1 MKRTKLFSILGLLL
15 LIAACKGPDPSVSE
29 YEYPFQDP
37 SLGIDQ
43 RVEDLVDRLTVDE
56 KASQL
61 FNKAPAIA
69 RLGIPEY
76 NWWNECLHGVARAGT
91 ATVFP
96 QAIGLAATFDED
108 LMFRVATAISDEGR
122 AKHHYF
128 ARNGARG
135 IYMGLTYWS
144 PNINIFR
151 DPRWGRGQ
159 ETYGEDPFL
168 TGRLAVNFVRGLQGD
183 HPRYL
188 KSIATVKHYAV
199 HSGPEYSRHVDNI
212 FVNDRDL
219 YETYLP
225 AFQMAIEE
233 ANVQSVMC
241 AYNRFRDQPCCGS
254 NLLLGDILRKEFG
267 FSGYVVTDCGAVSDF
282 YTEGHHQV
290 VETPEQAWGWS
301 LATGADLNCEMSRA
315 FLENIDSALHI
326 GIINEKDIN
335 TSLSRL
341 FKARFQLGFFDP
353 EEDNPYTGIPMS
365 VVGSEEHLNLTLE
378 AAEKSLV
385 LLKNDGILPL
395 DKSKK
400 VALIGPNANNFAVLI
415 GNYNGDPVHP
425 VTPLDGFR
433 EVLQDQLVYTPGSP
447 LVPGIYSDFRVIG
460 PEMFFHYLGGER
472 RAGLLGTYYTN
483 TDFTGEPALEQV
495 DPSIDFRWEH
505 SPASQA
511 MDEPFCV
518 KWEGYLVPEH
528 TGAYVFDGNVSLF
541 LDGQE
546 VGDQPV
552 TLLAGQEYKLE
563 ARHVAKDFWWSS
575 NYQQQFA
582 RLSWFDSSRDL
593 EAEAMEAASQADVV
607 VFCGGISSNLEGEEM
622 PIEADGFSHG
632 DRTHIKLPAVQEDL
646 LKKLHQTGIPI
657 VYVNFSGSAVALNWQ
672 DENLP
677 AVIQAFYPGEATGH
691 ALTRIIYGDANPS
704 GRLPV
709 TFYRSVDDLPGF
721 LDYQMQGRTYRYFR
735 GKPLYEFGY
744 GLSYTQFSYSDLALP
759 RDIGIGEPL
768 ALSVTV
774 QNSGAYDGREV
785 VQVYITDELASVPVP
800 QRALAGI
807 QTVFLKAGESRTLSI
822 DIDPERFS
830 LVDQDYQRKVE
841 PGQFAISAGGCQPS
855 GPAINQ
861 GKVVTGKILVH

>member
-1 MKRTKLFSILGLLL
+1 MKNLTFLFLLGLLL
-15 LIAACKGPDPSVSE
+15 FFTACKSPDQTASE

-37 SLGIDQ
+37 SLGIDA
-43 RVEDLVDRLTVDE
+43 RVDDLVNRLTPEE
-56 KASQL
+56 KARQL
-61 FNKAPAIA
+61 FNKAPAIE

-159 ETYGEDPFL
+159 ETYGEDPYL

-199 HSGPEYSRHVDNI
+199 HSGPEFSRHVDNI

-225 AFQMAIEE
+225 AFKMAIEE
-233 ANVQSVMC
+233 ANVQSLMC

-254 NLLLGDILRKEFG
+254 NLLLGDILRDEFG

-290 VETPEQAWGWS
+290 VETPEQGWGWS
-301 LATGADLNCEMSRA
+301 LATGADLNCEESRA
-315 FLENIDSALHI
+315 FLQNIDSALHV

-353 EEDNPYTGIPMS
+353 DEDNPYASIPMS
-365 VVGSEEHLNLTLE
+365 VVGSEEHLKLTLE
-378 AAEKSLV
+378 AAEKSMV
-385 LLKNDGILPL
+385 LLKNEGILPL

-425 VTPLDGFR
+425 VTPLDAFR
-433 EVLQDQLVYTPGSP
+433 EVLEEQVVYTPGSP
-447 LVPGIYSDFRVIG
+447 LVPGIYSDYRVIG
-460 PEMFFHYLGGER
+460 PENFYHRWEGELVP
-472 RAGLLGTYYTN
+472 GLRGTYFAN
-483 TDFTGEPALEQV
+483 TDFTGDPTVEQV
-495 DPSIDFRWEH
+495 DPFIDFRWEQ
-505 SPASQA
+505 SPASQV
-511 MDEPFCV
+511 MDEPFAV
-518 KWEGYLVPEH
+518 KWEGYLVPEQ
-528 TGAYVFDGNVSLF
+528 TGIYAFDGNVSLI
-541 LDGQE
+541 LDGQV
-546 VGDQPV
+546 VGDRPV
-552 TLLAGQEYKLE
+552 ILVAGREYKLE
-563 ARHVAKDFWWSS
+563 ATHIAKAFWWSS

-582 RLSWFDSSRDL
+582 RLSWFDTSRDL
-593 EAEAMEAASQADVV
+593 EAEAMEAARQADVV

-622 PIEADGFSHG
+622 PIETDGFSHG

-646 LKKLHQTGIPI
+646 LKKLHQTGVPI

-672 DENLP
+672 DEHLP
-677 AVIQAFYPGEATGH
+677 AIIQAFYPGEATGH
-691 ALTRIIYGDANPS
+691 ALTRIIYGETNPS

-709 TFYRSVDDLPGF
+709 TFYKSVDDLPGF
-721 LDYQMQGRTYRYFR
+721 QDYQMQGRTYRYFR
-735 GKPLYEFGY
+735 GTPLYEFGY
-744 GLSYTQFSYSDLALP
+744 GLSYTQFRYSNLVLP
-759 RDIGIGEPL
+759 KDIGIGEPL
-768 ALSVTV
+768 TLSVTV
-774 QNSGAYDGREV
+774 HNEGDHDGREV
-785 VQVYITDELASVPVP
+785 VQVYTRDELASVPVP
-800 QRALAGI
+800 FKALAGI
-807 QTVFLKAGESRTLSI
+807 QPVFLKAGESRTLSF
-822 DIDPERFS
+822 DIDPERLS
-830 LVDQDYQRKVE
+830 LVDKDFQRKVE
-841 PGQFAISAGGCQPS
+841 PGQFMISAGGCQPG
-855 GPAINQ
+855 GPAINA
-861 GKVVTGKILVH
+861 GKVVTGSFLVH